1 MALLTT
7 TIGAHPKPDYVPTP
21 DWFRE
26 GGAGLSNPTEA
37 YQKYLANLPDNIEEI
52 LDRGT
57 QEAVNDQVKVGID
70 IPTDG
75 EVRRENY
82 IHYHCRHI
90 DGIDFANLTRKV
102 ARQGAWVAHLPTVTG
117 PLKARDHFLP
127 RDYRI
132 AQAATDRPVKITVPG
147 PMTITDSIADKFY
160 TDDKRLGASL
170 AAALNAEMIALA
182 AAGCTWIQVDE
193 PVFAR
198 KPDKALDYGFENL
211 ERCFQ
216 GVPNHVSRAV
226 HMCCGYPDYLDQENF
241 QKADLTAYFQLADAI
256 EDSSIRAISLEDAHR
271 HNDLSLLE
279 HFKTTTVIFGVI
291 DIARSRI
298 ETVAE
303 ITDRLQAALKHI
315 DADRLIA
322 APDCGLGFLN
332 RELALAKL
340 ANMVRAAE
348 MALSRKQ
355 IP

>member
-7 TIGAHPKPDYVPTP
+7 TIGAYPKPDYVPTP

-26 GGAGLSNPTEA
+26 GGTGISNPTEA
-37 YQKYLANLPDNIEEI
+37 FQKYLTNLPHNIEEI

-57 QEAVNDQVKVGID
+57 QEAVNDQVKAGID

-75 EVRRENY
+75 EIRRENY

-90 DGIDFANLTRKV
+90 EGIEFSKLTPK
-102 ARQGAWVAHLPTVTG
+102 ASRQGAWVANLPTVTG

-132 AQAATDRPVKITVPG
+132 AQAVTDRPVKISVPG
-147 PMTITDSIADKFY
+147 PMTITDSTADLHY
-160 TDDKRLGASL
+160 HDDKRLGAALS
-170 AAALNAEMIALA
+170 AALNEEILALA
-182 AAGCTWIQVDE
+182 KAGCTWIQVDE

-198 KPDKALDYGFENL
+198 KPEKALEYGLENL
-211 ERCFQ
+211 ERCFH
-216 GVPNHVSRAV
+216 GLPDPVARSV
-226 HMCCGYPDYLDQENF
+226 HICCGYPDYLDQENF
-241 QKADLTAYFQLADAI
+241 QKADPMAYLQLSDAI

-291 DIARSRI
+291 AIANSRI
-298 ETVAE
+298 ETVSEIAE
-303 ITDRLQAALKHI
+303 RIQAALEHI
-315 DADRLIA
+315 DPDRLIV
-322 APDCGLGFLN
+322 APDCGLGYLD

-340 ANMVRAAE
+340 TNMVAA
-348 MALSRKQ
+348 AKSVRKN
-355 IP
+355 

>member
-7 TIGAHPKPDYVPTP
+7 TIGAYPKPNYVPTP
-21 DWFRE
+21 DWFR
-26 GGAGLSNPTEA
+26 GGEAGLSNPTET
-37 YQKYLANLPDNIEEI
+37 YQKYLANLPNNIEEI

-57 QEAVNDQVKVGID
+57 KEVVNDQVNVGID

-90 DGIDFANLTRKV
+90 DGIDFSNLTQKTS
-102 ARQGAWVAHLPTVTG
+102 RQGAWVAKLPTVTG
-117 PLKARDHFLP
+117 PLKARNHFLH

-147 PMTITDSIADKFY
+147 PMTITDSIADVY
-160 TDDKRLGASL
+160 YNDDKHLGATLS
-170 AAALNAEMIALA
+170 AALNEEILTLAE
-182 AAGCTWIQVDE
+182 AGCTWIQVDE

-216 GVPNHVSRAV
+216 GVPDHVTCVV

-241 QKADLTAYFQLADAI
+241 QKADQMAYLQLSDAI
-256 EDSSIRAISLEDAHR
+256 EDSSIQAISLEDAHR

-279 HFKTTTVIFGVI
+279 HFKTTTVMLGVI
-291 DIARSRI
+291 AIAKSRI
-298 ETVAE
+298 ETIEE

-315 DADRLIA
+315 DVERLIV

-332 RELALAKL
+332 REQALAKL
-340 ANMVRAAE
+340 TNMVTAAK
-348 MALSRKQ
+348 SVGD
-355 IP
+355 

>member
-7 TIGAHPKPDYVPTP
+7 TIGAYPKPDYVPTP

-26 GGAGLSNPTEA
+26 GGTGLSSPTEA
-37 YQKYLANLPDNIEEI
+37 YQKYLTNLPSNIEEI

-57 QEAVNDQVKVGID
+57 QEVVKDQVNVGID

-75 EVRRENY
+75 EIRRENY

-90 DGIDFANLTRKV
+90 DGIDFSNLTAKTS
-102 ARQGAWVAHLPTVTG
+102 RQGAWMANLPTVTD
-117 PLKARDHFLP
+117 PLKTRDHFLP

-147 PMTITDSIADKFY
+147 PMTITDSIADLY
-160 TDDKRLGASL
+160 YNDDKRLGSALS
-170 AAALNAEMIALA
+170 AALNEEILALA
-182 AAGCTWIQVDE
+182 KAGCTWIQVDE

-198 KPDKALDYGFENL
+198 KPDKALDYGIENL
-211 ERCFQ
+211 ERCFH
-216 GVPNHVSRAV
+216 GLPDHVARAA
-226 HMCCGYPDYLDQENF
+226 HICCGYPDYLDQENF
-241 QKADLTAYFQLADAI
+241 QKADQRIYLQLSDAI

-279 HFKTTTVIFGVI
+279 HFKTTTVMLGVI
-291 DIARSRI
+291 AIANSRI

-303 ITDRLQAALKHI
+303 ITQRLQAALKHI

-322 APDCGLGFLN
+322 APDCGLGFLD

-340 ANMVRAAE
+340 ANMVSAAK
-348 MALSRKQ
+348 SVSD
-355 IP
+355 

>member
-7 TIGAHPKPDYVPTP
+7 TIGAYPKPDYVPTP

-37 YQKYLANLPDNIEEI
+37 YQKYLAALPDNIEEI

-57 QEAVNDQVKVGID
+57 QEVVNDQVNVGVD

-90 DGIDFANLTRKV
+90 DGIDFSNLAQKV
-102 ARQGAWVAHLPTVTG
+102 SRQGAWVANLPTITG

-147 PMTITDSIADKFY
+147 PTTITDSIADVY
-160 TDDKRLGASL
+160 YNDDKRLGAAL
-170 AAALNAEMIALA
+170 AAALNEEILALTE
-182 AAGCTWIQVDE
+182 AGCTWIHVDE
-193 PVFAR
+193 PLFAR

-216 GVPNHVSRAV
+216 GVPDHVTRAV
-226 HMCCGYPDYLDQENF
+226 HICCGYPDYLDQDNF
-241 QKADLTAYFQLADAI
+241 QKADRMVYFQLADAI
-256 EDSSIRAISLEDAHR
+256 EDSSIQAISLEDAHR

-279 HFKTTTVIFGVI
+279 HFKTTTVILGVI
-291 DIARSRI
+291 GIAQSRI
-298 ETVAE
+298 ETVEE
-303 ITDRLQAALKHI
+303 ISDRLQAALKHI

-332 RELALAKL
+332 RELALVKL
-340 ANMVRAAE
+340 ANMVTAAKG
-348 MALSRKQ
+348 LGKT
-355 IP
+355 

>member
-1 MALLTT
+1 MSLLTT
-7 TIGAHPKPDYVPTP
+7 TIGAYPKPAYVPTP

-26 GGAGLSNPTEA
+26 GGTGISNPTEA
-37 YQKYLANLPDNIEEI
+37 YQKYLANPPDNIEEI

-57 QEAVNDQVKVGID
+57 HEVVNDQVNAGID

-90 DGIDFANLTRKV
+90 AGIDFTNLTRKV
-102 ARQGAWVAHLPTVTG
+102 SRQGAWVANLPTVTG

-147 PMTITDSIADKFY
+147 PMTITDSIAGAY
-160 TDDKRLGASL
+160 YNDDKRLAAAL
-170 AAALNAEMIALA
+170 AAALNEEILALA
-182 AAGCTWIQVDE
+182 EAGCTWIQVDE

-198 KPDKALDYGFENL
+198 KPDQALDYGFENL

-216 GVPNHVSRAV
+216 GVPDYVTRAV
-226 HMCCGYPDYLDQENF
+226 HMCCGYPDYLDQEDF
-241 QKADLTAYFQLADAI
+241 QKADHMAYFQLADAI
-256 EDSSIRAISLEDAHR
+256 EDSSIGAISLEDAHR

-279 HFKTTTVIFGVI
+279 HFKTTTVMFGVI
-291 DIARSRI
+291 AIAKSRI
-298 ETVAE
+298 EPVEE
-303 ITDRLQAALKHI
+303 ITNRLNAALEHI
-315 DADRLIA
+315 DAERLIA

-332 RELALAKL
+332 RELAVAKL
-340 ANMVRAAE
+340 TNMVTAAK
-348 MALSRKQ
+348 AVS
-355 IP
+355 

>member
-7 TIGAHPKPDYVPTP
+7 TIGAYPKPNYVPTP
-21 DWFRE
+21 DWFR
-26 GGAGLSNPTEA
+26 GGEVGLSNPTEA
-37 YQKYLANLPDNIEEI
+37 YQKYLANLPNNIEEI
-52 LDRGT
+52 LDLGT
-57 QEAVNDQVKVGID
+57 KEVVNDQVNVGID

-90 DGIDFANLTRKV
+90 NGIDFSNLTQKTS
-102 ARQGAWVAHLPTVTG
+102 RQGAWMASLPTVTG
-117 PLKARDHFLP
+117 PLKARNHFLH

-132 AQAATDRPVKITVPG
+132 AQAATDKPVKITVPG
-147 PMTITDSIADKFY
+147 PMTITDSIADVY
-160 TDDKRLGASL
+160 YNDDKRLGATLS
-170 AAALNAEMIALA
+170 AALNEEILTLA

-216 GVPNHVSRAV
+216 GVPDHVTRAV

-241 QKADLTAYFQLADAI
+241 QKADQMAYIQLADAI
-256 EDSSIRAISLEDAHR
+256 EDSNIQTISLEDAHR

-279 HFKTTTVIFGVI
+279 HFKTTTVMLGVI
-291 DIARSRI
+291 AIAKSRI
-298 ETVAE
+298 ETIEE

-315 DADRLIA
+315 DVERLIA

-340 ANMVRAAE
+340 TNMVTAAK
-348 MALSRKQ
+348 SVGD
-355 IP
+355 

>member
-7 TIGAHPKPDYVPTP
+7 TSGAYPKPDYIPTP

-26 GGAGLSNPTEA
+26 GGAGLSNPTET
-37 YQKYLANLPDNIEEI
+37 YQKYMTNLPDNIKEI

-57 QEAVNDQVKVGID
+57 REVVNDQVNVGVD

-82 IHYHCRHI
+82 IHYHCRHV
-90 DGIDFANLTRKV
+90 DGIDFSNLTQKV
-102 ARQGAWVAHLPTVTG
+102 SRQGAWVANLPTVSG
-117 PLKARDHFLP
+117 PLKSRNHFLP

-147 PMTITDSIADKFY
+147 PMTITDSIADVY
-160 TDDKRLGASL
+160 YNDDKHLGA
-170 AAALNAEMIALA
+170 ALA
-182 AAGCTWIQVDE
+182 AVLNKEILALAEAGCSWIQVDE

-198 KPDKALDYGFENL
+198 KPDTALDYGFENL

-216 GVPNHVSRAV
+216 GVPDHVTRAV
-226 HMCCGYPDYLDQENF
+226 HMCCGYPEYLDQNNF
-241 QKADLTAYFQLADAI
+241 QKADQTAYFQLADAI
-256 EDSSIRAISLEDAHR
+256 EASSIRAISLEDAHR
-271 HNDLSLLE
+271 HNNLSLLE

-291 DIARSRI
+291 AIAKSSI
-298 ETVAE
+298 ETVDE
-303 ITDRLQAALKHI
+303 ITDRLKAALKYI
-315 DADRLIA
+315 DAERLIA

-340 ANMVRAAE
+340 ANMVTAAK
-348 MALSRKQ
+348 AVG
-355 IP
+355 